1 MSWNDVPSDHQ
12 NGIITG
18 YKVYIK
24 KAIGNNPLTSYEVT
38 GKSFTKSGL
47 DLWTLYDVKVSAKT
61 SVGEGTI
68 SNTTRVRTDEDSKWI
83 NFSRLIMIILREI
96 YVYFIKFFSKRN
108 IYIISILK
116 QIFIISMQVSLLT

>member
-1 MSWNDVPSDHQ
+1 M
-12 NGIITG
+12 
-18 YKVYIK
+18 YIK
-24 KAIGNNPLTSYEVT
+24 KAIGNSPWTSYEVT

-68 SNTTRVRTDEDSKWI
+68 SNITRVRTDEDSKWI